1 MVASMHGATLAETTA
16 FVTVVELKSFTKA
29 AKQLAL
35 SPPRVS
41 EMVRNLEERLGV
53 RLVER
58 TTRSV
63 APTAAGDR
71 LLERLRPVLD
81 EYQAALESTND
92 FRGKPAGMLRVT
104 APPPAG
110 DFFLGS
116 AIPRFL
122 AQYPEISLDLSFNEA
137 LTDIVAERFDAG
149 IRLGEQIERD
159 MIAVRVTDELPV
171 VVAGSP
177 AYFAQRG
184 KPKSPQDLVAHDCI
198 RIRFSSGT
206 YLPWRFRVQRRD
218 LEVHVKGRLVVN
230 SVTVARRAAVE
241 GLGLIQGPPIFIAT
255 DLAEGRLVTV
265 LDQWA
270 PTPVTGFFLYYPS
283 RRQMRPALRA
293 LVDFLRDDRRGASL
307 GASQ

>member
-1 MVASMHGATLAETTA
+1 MSMPMHTPSLAETTA
-16 FVTVVELKSFTKA
+16 FVAVVELKSFTKA

-63 APTAAGDR
+63 APTAAGER

-81 EYQAALESTND
+81 AYQSALESTNE

-110 DFFLGS
+110 DLFLDS

-137 LTDIVAERFDAG
+137 LTDIVAERFDVG
-149 IRLGEQIERD
+149 IRIGERIERD
-159 MIAVRVTDELPV
+159 MIAMRVTDELPI

-177 AYFAQRG
+177 AYFAQQG

-198 RIRFSSGT
+198 RTRFASGT
-206 YLPWRFRVQRRD
+206 YLPWRFRVKRRD
-218 LEVHVKGRLVVN
+218 LEVHVEGRLVVN
-230 SVTVARRAAVE
+230 SVSLARQAAVE
-241 GLGLIQGPPIFIAT
+241 GLALIQTPLLFIAS
-255 DLAEGRLVTV
+255 DLSEGKLTTV

-283 RRQMRPALRA
+283 RRQMRPALKA
-293 LVDFLRDDRRGASL
+293 LIDFLRHERP
-307 GASQ
+307 GASQEASR

>member
-1 MVASMHGATLAETTA
+1 MHAPSLAETTA
-16 FVTVVELKSFTKA
+16 FVAVVELKSFTKA

-41 EMVRNLEERLGV
+41 EMVRKLEERLGV

-63 APTAAGDR
+63 APTAAGER

-81 EYQAALESTND
+81 EYQSALESTNE
-92 FRGKPAGMLRVT
+92 FRGRPAGLLRLT
-104 APPPAG
+104 APPPA
-110 DFFLGS
+110 DVFLDS

-137 LTDIVAERFDAG
+137 LTDIVAQRFDAG
-149 IRLGEQIERD
+149 IRIGERIERD
-159 MIAVRVTDELPV
+159 MIAVRVTDELPL

-184 KPKSPQDLVAHDCI
+184 RPKSPKDLVAHDCI
-198 RIRFSSGT
+198 RTRFASGT
-206 YLPWRFRVQRRD
+206 YLPWRFRVKRRD
-218 LEVHVKGRLVVN
+218 LEVRVEGRLVVN
-230 SVTVARRAAVE
+230 SVSLARRAAVE
-241 GLGLIQGPPIFIAT
+241 GLALMQTPLLLIT
-255 DLAEGRLVTV
+255 SDLSEGKLTTV
-265 LDQWA
+265 LEQWA

-283 RRQMRPALRA
+283 RRQMRPPLKAL
-293 LVDFLRDDRRGASL
+293 LDFLRDEHHRASKRPK
-307 GASQ
+307 Q

>member
-1 MVASMHGATLAETTA
+1 MIALMHGASLAETTA

-63 APTAAGDR
+63 APTAAGER

-81 EYQAALESTND
+81 EYQSALESTNE

-110 DFFLGS
+110 DFFLAS

-122 AQYPEISLDLSFNEA
+122 AHYPEISLDLSFTDA
-137 LTDIVAERFDAG
+137 LTDIVTERFDAG
-149 IRLGEQIERD
+149 IRIGERIERD
-159 MIAVRVTDELPV
+159 MIAVRVTDELPL

-184 KPKSPQDLVAHDCI
+184 KPKTPDDLVAHDCI

-206 YLPWRFRVQRRD
+206 YVAWRFRVKRRD
-218 LEVHVKGRLVVN
+218 LEVTSKAGW
-230 SVTVARRAAVE
+230 S
-241 GLGLIQGPPIFIAT
+241 LI
-255 DLAEGRLVTV
+255 L
-265 LDQWA
+265 
-270 PTPVTGFFLYYPS
+270 
-283 RRQMRPALRA
+283 
-293 LVDFLRDDRRGASL
+293 
-307 GASQ
+307 

>member
-1 MVASMHGATLAETTA
+1 MGTPMHAPTLAETTA
-16 FVTVVELKSFTKA
+16 FVAVVELKSFTKA

-41 EMVRNLEERLGV
+41 EMVRKLEERLGV

-63 APTAAGDR
+63 APTAAGER

-81 EYQAALESTND
+81 EYQSALESTNE
-92 FRGKPAGMLRVT
+92 FRGRPAGLLRLT
-104 APPPAG
+104 APPPA
-110 DFFLGS
+110 DVFLDS

-137 LTDIVAERFDAG
+137 LTDIVAQRFDAG
-149 IRLGEQIERD
+149 IRIGERIERD
-159 MIAVRVTDELPV
+159 MIAVRVTDELPL

-184 KPKSPQDLVAHDCI
+184 RPKSPKDLVAHDCI
-198 RIRFSSGT
+198 RTRFASGT
-206 YLPWRFRVQRRD
+206 YLPWRFRVKRRD
-218 LEVHVKGRLVVN
+218 LEVRVEGRLVVN
-230 SVTVARRAAVE
+230 SVSLARRAAVE
-241 GLGLIQGPPIFIAT
+241 GLALMQTPLLLIT
-255 DLAEGRLVTV
+255 SDLSEGKLTTV
-265 LDQWA
+265 LEQWA

-283 RRQMRPALRA
+283 RRQMRPPLKAL
-293 LVDFLRDDRRGASL
+293 LDFLRDEHHRASKRPK
-307 GASQ
+307 Q

>member
-1 MVASMHGATLAETTA
+1 MIA
-16 FVTVVELKSFTKA
+16 
-29 AKQLAL
+29 
-35 SPPRVS
+35 
-41 EMVRNLEERLGV
+41 
-53 RLVER
+53 LVER

-63 APTAAGDR
+63 APTAAGER

-81 EYQAALESTND
+81 EYQSALESTNE

-110 DFFLGS
+110 DFFLDS

-122 AQYPEISLDLSFNEA
+122 AQYPEISLDLSFNDA

-149 IRLGEQIERD
+149 IRIGERIERD

-184 KPKSPQDLVAHDCI
+184 KPKSPKDLVAHDCL
-198 RIRFSSGT
+198 RTRFASGT
-206 YLPWRFRVQRRD
+206 YLPWRFRVKRRD
-218 LEVHVKGRLVVN
+218 LEVHVEGRLVVN
-230 SVTVARRAAVE
+230 SVSLARRVAVE
-241 GLGLIQGPPIFIAT
+241 GLALIQTPLLFIAS
-255 DLAEGRLVTV
+255 DLNEGKLTTV

-283 RRQMRPALRA
+283 RRQMRPALKA
-293 LVDFLRDDRRGASL
+293 LVDFLRDEHRGASKRP
-307 GASQ
+307 SQ

>member
-1 MVASMHGATLAETTA
+1 MGIPMHVPSLAETTA
-16 FVTVVELKSFTKA
+16 FVAVVELKSFTKA

-41 EMVRNLEERLGV
+41 EMVRKLEERLGV

-63 APTAAGDR
+63 APTAAGER

-81 EYQAALESTND
+81 EYQSALESTNE
-92 FRGKPAGMLRVT
+92 FRGRPAGLLRLT
-104 APPPAG
+104 APPPA

-116 AIPRFL
+116 AISRFL
-122 AQYPEISLDLSFNEA
+122 AQYPEISLDLSFNDA

-149 IRLGEQIERD
+149 IRIGERIERD
-159 MIAVRVTDELPV
+159 MIAVRVTDELPL

-184 KPKSPQDLVAHDCI
+184 RPKSPKDLVAHDCI
-198 RIRFSSGT
+198 RTRFASGT
-206 YLPWRFRVQRRD
+206 YLPWRFRVKRRD
-218 LEVHVKGRLVVN
+218 LEVHVEGRLVVN
-230 SVTVARRAAVE
+230 SASLARRVAVE
-241 GLGLIQGPPIFIAT
+241 GLALIQTPLLLIT
-255 DLAEGRLVTV
+255 SDLSEGKLMTV
-265 LDQWA
+265 LEQWA

-283 RRQMRPALRA
+283 RRQMRPPLKA
-293 LVDFLRDDRRGASL
+293 LVDFLRDEHHGASKRPK
-307 GASQ
+307 

>member
-1 MVASMHGATLAETTA
+1 MHAPSLAETTA
-16 FVTVVELKSFTKA
+16 FVAVVDLKSFSKA

-63 APTAAGDR
+63 APTAAGER

-81 EYQAALESTND
+81 EYQSALESTNE
-92 FRGKPAGMLRVT
+92 FRCKPAGVLRIT
-104 APPPAG
+104 ASPPAG
-110 DFFLGS
+110 DIFLDS

-149 IRLGEQIERD
+149 IRIGERIERD
-159 MIAVRVTDELPV
+159 MIAVRVTDELPI

-184 KPKSPQDLVAHDCI
+184 KPKSPKDLVAYNCI
-198 RIRFSSGT
+198 RTRFASGT
-206 YLPWRFRVQRRD
+206 YLPWRFRVKRRD
-218 LEVHVKGRLVVN
+218 LEVHVEGRLVVN
-230 SVTVARRAAVE
+230 SVSLARRAAVE
-241 GLGLIQGPPIFIAT
+241 GLALIQTPLLFIAS
-255 DLAEGRLVTV
+255 DLAEGRLTTV

-283 RRQMRPALRA
+283 RRQMRPALKA
-293 LVDFLRDDRRGASL
+293 LVDFLRDERPDRAV
-307 GASQ
+307 

>member
-1 MVASMHGATLAETTA
+1 MIALMQGASLAETTA

-63 APTAAGDR
+63 APTAAGER

-81 EYQAALESTND
+81 EYQSALESTNE
-92 FRGKPAGMLRVT
+92 FRGKPAGLLRVT

-110 DFFLGS
+110 DFFLAS

-122 AQYPEISLDLSFNEA
+122 AHYPEISLDLSFADA

-149 IRLGEQIERD
+149 IRIGERIERD
-159 MIAVRVTDELPV
+159 MIAVRVTDELPL

-184 KPKSPQDLVAHDCI
+184 KPKTPDDLVAHDCLHGRVANI
-198 RIRFSSGT
+198 HLTPVMVRREYDRFGADFRLIDGRHWLRLSRKTRLHPRELRRIHRGQ
-206 YLPWRFRVQRRD
+206 LHHRHAH
-218 LEVHVKGRLVVN
+218 LRLVMDQF
-230 SVTVARRAAVE
+230 AAQRIHKPLDRMLCAAVG
-241 GLGLIQGPPIFIAT
+241 GL
-255 DLAEGRLVTV
+255 
-265 LDQWA
+265 
-270 PTPVTGFFLYYPS
+270 
-283 RRQMRPALRA
+283 
-293 LVDFLRDDRRGASL
+293 
-307 GASQ
+307 